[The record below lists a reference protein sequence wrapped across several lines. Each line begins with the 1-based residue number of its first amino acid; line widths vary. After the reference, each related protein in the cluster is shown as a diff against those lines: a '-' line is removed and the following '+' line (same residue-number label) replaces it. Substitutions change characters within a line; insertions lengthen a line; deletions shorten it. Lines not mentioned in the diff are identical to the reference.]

1 VEKEAIQ
8 HALAETGGNVTRA
21 ARSLG
26 ISRATLQKKMKLYG
40 LRSPRG

>member
-8 HALAETGGNVTRA
+8 RTLDQTGGNVTRT

-26 ISRATLQKKMKLYG
+26 ISRATLQKKMKVYG
-40 LRSPRG
+40 LRSPRR

>member
-26 ISRATLQKKMKLYG
+26 ISRATLQKKMKAYG
-40 LRSPRG
+40 LRSRGG